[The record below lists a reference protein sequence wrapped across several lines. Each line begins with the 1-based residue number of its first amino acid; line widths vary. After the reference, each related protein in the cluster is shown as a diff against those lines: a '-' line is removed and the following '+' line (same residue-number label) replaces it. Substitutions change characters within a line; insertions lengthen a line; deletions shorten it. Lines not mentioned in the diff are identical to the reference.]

1 MPPEAAGPIV
11 VVGRGRVGRSLA
23 SALDAAGGPV
33 SLRPGSERLVALAG
47 LLGARPRRVRDAERT
62 AYHAAAAMAANLL
75 VALADQSSQVL
86 QRTGWSA
93 ADALDAVTS
102 LMRGSL
108 DALAAVGVPA
118 ALSGP

>member
-11 VVGRGRVGRSLA
+11 VVGRGRVGRSPAAFHDAVVAVDA
-23 SALDAAGGPV
+23 SE
-33 SLRPGSERLVALAG
+33 PGLLERLVALAG

-93 ADALDAVTS
+93 ADALDA
-102 LMRGSL
+102 
-108 DALAAVGVPA
+108 
-118 ALSGP
+118 